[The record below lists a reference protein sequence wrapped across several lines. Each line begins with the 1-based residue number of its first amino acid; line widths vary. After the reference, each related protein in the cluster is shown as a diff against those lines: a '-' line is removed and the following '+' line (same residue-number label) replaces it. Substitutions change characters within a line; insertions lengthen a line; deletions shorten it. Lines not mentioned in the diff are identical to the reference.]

1 MDYKI
6 KYQQWL
12 SDPCFDDETKNELRA
27 LTDEKEIEERFY
39 KDLEFGT
46 AGLRGIMGAGTNR
59 INRYT
64 VGKASLG
71 LAISLKEA
79 FPDAAKRGVVIAC
92 DTRNNSTLLAKSAA
106 DVFTAEGI
114 PTRLF
119 DAPVPTPVLSFAVR
133 HFGCCAGVVVTASHN
148 PSAYNGYKAYDETGC
163 QLGPDAADAV
173 LKVMNGISDWSR
185 IPTEGNPALLTM
197 IGQETLK
204 AFEDAVFKQATF
216 RDEKAKKDLKIVYTP
231 IHGTGL
237 RPITS
242 ILARDGFEQV
252 TVVEEQTTPDGN
264 FPTVKS
270 PNPEEQW
277 ALQMGIDLAEK
288 IGADLV
294 IGSDP
299 DADRVG
305 TAVRHDG
312 KMNLLTGNQ
321 IGALL
326 VDFLLKNRTVLGS
339 NPTVIASIVT
349 GEMGMKIAEKKGCC
363 CKKVLTG
370 FRFIGNAITA
380 FEKEIADKKSDAH
393 HFLIG
398 YEESYGYLIGNHAR
412 DKDAVVASML
422 VAEMAAYY
430 KAQGMTLIDA
440 LNALYEEHGYYL
452 DTVKAFSLQGKE
464 GIERIA
470 QIMAELRAEP
480 DFLPDVKAM
489 DYNLGLDGFPPSNA
503 LKFCFE
509 DGSWIAARPSGTEPK
524 IKFYYCIRGND
535 KADAEARFASLH
547 GAVLAKTGL

>member
-1 MDYKI
+1 MDYKT
-6 KYQQWL
+6 KYNQWL
-12 SDPCFDDETKNELRA
+12 KCPAFDKETKAELGA

-71 LAISLKEA
+71 LAMYLKEA

-114 PTRLF
+114 PARLF
-119 DAPVPTPVLSFAVR
+119 HAPVPTPVLSFAVR

-163 QLGPDAADAV
+163 QLGPDAADKV
-173 LKVMNGISDWSR
+173 LKVMESVTDWSR
-185 IPTEGNPALLTM
+185 IPTKGDDSLLTV
-197 IGQETLK
+197 IGAETLEI
-204 AFEDAVFKQATF
+204 FENTVLKQSTF
-216 RDEKAKKDLKIVYTP
+216 HDEKAKKELKIVYTP

-237 RPITS
+237 LPITHV
-242 ILARDGFEQV
+242 LAKDGFTNV
-252 TVVEEQTTPDGN
+252 SIVEEQTTPDGN

-277 ALQMGIDLAEK
+277 ALQMGMDLAEK

-305 TAVRHDG
+305 TAVRHGG

-326 VDFLLKNRTVLGS
+326 VDFLFKNRTVLGT
-339 NPTVIASIVT
+339 NPTVITSIVT
-349 GEMGMKIAEKKGCC
+349 SEMGPKIAQANGGCAQQ
-363 CKKVLTG
+363 VLTG

-380 FEKEIADKKSDAH
+380 FENEIREKKADAR

-398 YEESYGYLIGNHAR
+398 YEESYGYLVGTHAR
-412 DKDAVVASML
+412 DKDAVVAAML
-422 VAEMAAYY
+422 VAEMAAWH
-430 KAQGMTLIDA
+430 KAQGKTLIDA
-440 LNALYEEHGYYL
+440 LEELYKEYGYYL

-470 QIMAELRAEP
+470 AIMAELRAEP
-480 DFLPDVKAM
+480 DFLPEAEVL
-489 DYNLGLDGFPPSNA
+489 DYKNGVDGFPPTNA
-503 LKFCFE
+503 LKFRFK
-509 DGSWIAARPSGTEPK
+509 DGSWISARPSGTEPK
-524 IKFYYCIRGND
+524 IKFYYCIRGKD
-535 KADAEARFASLH
+535 KADAEAKFNTLH
-547 GAVLAKTGL
+547 SAVLAKTGL